1 MFVTL
6 FKFLGCPSFMRA
18 PKKEV
23 EWLVRVLHDKLIR
36 NETCVCLHLNK
47 AFDWWLGQ
55 WVYKIWCNTS
65 TKFEFNS
72 SEV

>member
-1 MFVTL
+1 MHFYVCDL
-6 FKFLGCPSFMRA
+6 MFKFLGCPSFMRA

-55 WVYKIWCNTS
+55 
-65 TKFEFNS
+65 
-72 SEV
+72 